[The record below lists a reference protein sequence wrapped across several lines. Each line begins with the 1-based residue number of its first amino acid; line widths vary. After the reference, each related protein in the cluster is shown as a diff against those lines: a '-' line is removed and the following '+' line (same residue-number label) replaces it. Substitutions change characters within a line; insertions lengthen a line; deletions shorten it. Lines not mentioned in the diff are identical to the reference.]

1 MALLVDLIK
10 DVMRESKLFSSKRAC
25 NVEKQY
31 NCEKYLSTKQLR
43 TISSM
48 MLGEDDVPKSD
59 RGWKM
64 FDSTIEAG
72 FPPAGTSYASV
83 SIPLEIS

>member
-10 DVMRESKLFSSKRAC
+10 DIMRESKLFSFKKAC
-25 NVEKQY
+25 NVEKQH
-31 NCEKYLSTKQLR
+31 CENNLSTKQLR

-83 SIPLEIS
+83 SIPLEIF